1 MRTLLVDDNRLS
13 LDILHEICTASPFV
27 QIAGAFTDPIEA
39 LDFVEK
45 NAIDFALLDVE
56 MPKMN
61 GIDLG
66 KKLRALYPKLVLIYV
81 TGRED
86 ACLDAV
92 RMKADFYVCKPFNR
106 KDILEAIER
115 AQLLSARQPQQTI
128 VRAFGRFDVFAAATL
143 IHFPNAKSK
152 ELLALCVDRRG
163 SAVSMEEA
171 IDRLWPDTPYDER
184 AKKRYRKAV
193 LMLHHTLEMH
203 GIPDIFVSRR
213 GQCYIRPE
221 KLLCD
226 YYDYLKNPGAEPPEE
241 YMFPYPWAEETLAQ
255 LFFSHAHTDVLFAE

>member
-1 MRTLLVDDNRLS
+1 
-13 LDILHEICTASPFV
+13 
-27 QIAGAFTDPIEA
+27 
-39 LDFVEK
+39 
-45 NAIDFALLDVE
+45 
-56 MPKMN
+56 
-61 GIDLG
+61 
-66 KKLRALYPKLVLIYV
+66 
-81 TGRED
+81 
-86 ACLDAV
+86 
-92 RMKADFYVCKPFNR
+92 
-106 KDILEAIER
+106 
-115 AQLLSARQPQQTI
+115 
-128 VRAFGRFDVFAAATL
+128 
-143 IHFPNAKSK
+143 
-152 ELLALCVDRRG
+152 
-163 SAVSMEEA
+163 MEEA

-255 LFFSHAHTDVLFAE
+255 LFFSRAHTDVLLAK